1 MDHKSYWKIF
11 GLLTLSLLFYMF
23 YPFLDGIIYGI
34 FIYYITLPIYRKIH
48 AKLGMENI
56 SAAISLLLI
65 VFIILLPAL
74 LISTHILN
82 WAYQNIPSLV
92 ENIQDIIPERYLN
105 QLSLILEGMTTD
117 DIIGL
122 FREGELHNIILDYIR
137 QFTEFV
143 LEFVFR
149 TLLILFITL
158 VVTFYLL
165 KDGPRLRQ
173 WFLEKV
179 LKEDERGLAE
189 RYFDAVD
196 SSLHTIFVGVILT
209 MVMTVIFAILSLTV
223 LNSIVPE
230 GMEKFSPVAVLALA
244 VLCGLVNLLPGGVK
258 IVWVPLFLLFFFQ
271 ACSLG
276 IILES
281 LGFLILFAVVMAVI
295 VDFIPDQILRPWVCG
310 RKSHTG
316 IILFAFIF
324 GVGVFGAKG
333 LFIGPILAVLVMNF
347 MRIVLPEIRS

>member
-11 GLLTLSLLFYMF
+11 GLLTLSLLLYMF
-23 YPFLDGIIYGI
+23 YPFMDGLIYGV
-34 FIYYITLPIYRKIH
+34 FIYYITRPIYEKIH
-48 AKLGMENI
+48 AKLGRENI
-56 SAAISLLLI
+56 SAAISLLII
-65 VFIILLPAL
+65 VFIIVLPAL

-82 WAYQNIPSLV
+82 WAYQNIPSLM
-92 ENIQDIIPERYLN
+92 ENIQDIIPEKYLN
-105 QLSLILEGMTTD
+105 QLSLILEGITTD
-117 DIIGL
+117 DILGL
-122 FREGELHNIILDYIR
+122 FREGELHNIIIDYVG
-137 QFTEFV
+137 QLTNFF
-143 LEFVFR
+143 FR

-196 SSLHTIFVGVILT
+196 SSLYTLFVGVILT

-230 GMEKFSPVAVLALA
+230 GLEKFSPVAVLALA

-276 IILES
+276 ILLES

-347 MRIVLPEIRS
+347 MKIVLPETRS